1 MLELHG
7 GPQALDDEVEG
18 SLEADF
24 VEAGT
29 EDEVYI
35 AAAAALR
42 LSGPTSQTESA
53 AVPEVSCVEVGLVYA
68 IADVGLGDVDNGL
81 ADEVALDGT
90 VDEDGLVKVVLV
102 GAVLFDAVPVDAVLV
117 DGDTRLAEAGLLPAG
132 GHSEAGIVG
141 EFGLGKPEIFDVGLA
156 EPGLVD
162 VDGLVKMGL
171 GAAD

>member
-35 AAAAALR
+35 AAAAAALR

-68 IADVGLGDVDNGL
+68 KLADFGLGDVDNGL
-81 ADEVALDGT
+81 ADEVVLDGT
-90 VDEDGLVKVVLV
+90 VDEDGLVKVALV
-102 GAVLFDAVPVDAVLV
+102 AAVLV

-141 EFGLGKPEIFDVGLA
+141 EFGLGKPEIVDVGLA

-162 VDGLVKMGL
+162 VDGLVKMGHC
-171 GAAD
+171 AAD